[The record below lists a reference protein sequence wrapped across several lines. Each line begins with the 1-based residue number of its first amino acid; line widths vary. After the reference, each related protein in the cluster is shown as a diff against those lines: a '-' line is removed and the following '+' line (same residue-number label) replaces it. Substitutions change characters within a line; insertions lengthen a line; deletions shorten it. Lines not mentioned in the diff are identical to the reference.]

1 MSREERP
8 HRFSVVKMP
17 ETRAEEQRDREGRAS
32 LVECLPES
40 DVRLS
45 TLVRAAIFFPVAA
58 HHRETE

>member
-45 TLVRAAIFFPVAA
+45 TLVRAAIFPVAA
-58 HHRETE
+58 GAR